1 MASFGNLALS
11 NGAQSAG
18 NTTRGKQTVLHFSLY
33 VSKQG
38 KRGRGYAEP
47 EEVSRSSSPM
57 PHEAA
62 SQPQHGTSGHGAL
75 GDGFAQ
81 QHPGSLV
88 LYLRWVLMSGG
99 WGCDLG
105 CFLLP
110 GSDLILGGVSAH
122 HREALLH
129 CGGDQSSSGN
139 YLSGIVSNLAG
150 ECS

>member
-1 MASFGNLALS
+1 MLETQPGESRLCFIS
-11 NGAQSAG
+11 
-18 NTTRGKQTVLHFSLY
+18 HF
-33 VSKQG
+33 VSKQE

-62 SQPQHGTSGHGAL
+62 PQPQHGTSGHGAL

-99 WGCDLG
+99 RGCDLG

-110 GSDLILGGVSAH
+110 GSDLILG
-122 HREALLH
+122 E
-129 CGGDQSSSGN
+129 
-139 YLSGIVSNLAG
+139 
-150 ECS
+150 E